1 MSVQINYK
9 GRCGNNIFQYVT
21 ARIFSEKNGLN
32 LNQDLNCDLL
42 KTTPHKNSQKNIGNS
57 TIRLNNGSFINNEL
71 PYQGD
76 YNYVFD
82 DFFQNCV
89 YINDNKDMVKN
100 FFDLPK
106 IEKNLKDIV
115 LHIRLDD
122 KVHSNNLNNPEDW
135 SKAEIMH
142 PDYYT
147 SILDKEIYEKVY
159 IVVDNIKYGW
169 EKKYISYF
177 DKYNPIIVSKTPYED
192 FHFIRSFNKII
203 TSTSTYSYWSAFLSD
218 AEKIYTFKKA
228 GYFGNPIR
236 SHGDHVKELWNIKNQ
251 STPIDEKFY
260 FGE

>member
-21 ARIFSEKNGLN
+21 ARIFSEKNDLN
-32 LNQDLNCDLL
+32 LKEKLNCGLL
-42 KTTPHKNSQKNIGNS
+42 ETSEHKSFQKEIKNN
-57 TIRLNNGSFINNEL
+57 TIRLNNSSFVNDDL
-71 PYQGD
+71 PHQGD
-76 YNYVFD
+76 YNYFFD

-89 YINDNKDMVKN
+89 FINNNKDMVKN
-100 FFDLPK
+100 FFKLP
-106 IEKNLKDIV
+106 ELNKNMNDIV

-122 KVHSNNLNNPEDW
+122 KVHSNNIENPEDW

-142 PDYYT
+142 PNYYT
-147 SILDKEIYEKVY
+147 SILEKEKYDKVY
-159 IVVDNIKYGW
+159 IVVDTIKYVW
-169 EKKYISYF
+169 EKKYMSYF
-177 DKYNPIIVSKTPYED
+177 NRYKPIIVSKTPYED

-228 GYFGNPIR
+228 GYFGNPIK

-251 STPIDEKFY
+251 SITIDEKFY

>member
-21 ARIFSEKNGLN
+21 ARIFSEKNQLN
-32 LNQDLNCDLL
+32 LEQNLNCDVL
-42 KTTPHKNSQKNIGNS
+42 KNSPNKTFEKIAKNN
-57 TIRLNNGSFINNEL
+57 TIRLNNKSFVNDEL
-71 PYQGD
+71 TYQGD
-76 YNYVFD
+76 YNYIFD
-82 DFFQNCV
+82 DFFQNCI
-89 YINDNKDMVKN
+89 YINNNEDMVKT

-122 KVHSNNLNNPEDW
+122 KVHSNDISNPESWD
-135 SKAEIMH
+135 KAEIMH

-147 SILDKEIYEKVY
+147 SILDKENYDKVY
-159 IVVDNIKYGW
+159 IVVDNIKYKW
-169 EKKYISYF
+169 EEKYMSYF
-177 DKYNPIIVSKTPYED
+177 NKYNPIIVSKTPYED
-192 FHFIRSFNKII
+192 FHFMRSFNKII

-228 GYFGNPIR
+228 GFFGNPIR
-236 SHGDHVKELWNIKNQ
+236 SHGDHVKELWNIKNK
-251 STPIDEKFY
+251 SMPIDEKFY